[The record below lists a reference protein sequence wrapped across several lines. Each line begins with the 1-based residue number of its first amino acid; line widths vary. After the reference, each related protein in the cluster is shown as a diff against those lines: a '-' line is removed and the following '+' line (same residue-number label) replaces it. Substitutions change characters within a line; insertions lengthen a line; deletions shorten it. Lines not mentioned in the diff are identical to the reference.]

1 MKQIV
6 ILFLAC
12 FLLVACKDSAKT
24 DKAAKK
30 EVKTEVKKAPEA
42 KKEAPAAKKND
53 PRSKIDVNVMK
64 SSIANSKY
72 VKDVTAVIS
81 TNKGDINLD
90 LYATKTPKTVSNFIL
105 LARSGYYDGLL
116 FHRVIDNFMIQ
127 GGCPDGNGRGNP
139 GYFIDD
145 EFDASL
151 KHSDPGI
158 LSMANA
164 GPNTNGSQFF
174 ITHKATP
181 WLDGKHSVFGKVKS
195 DADMAVV
202 NKIKGNDVIKGI
214 TIKE

>member
-1 MKQIV
+1 MKHFL
-6 ILFLAC
+6 LFLICC
-12 FLLVACKDSAKT
+12 FLLVGCKDSSK
-24 DKAAKK
+24 KAPAAEKK
-30 EVKTEVKKAPEA
+30 AEKTEVKKAAEKP
-42 KKEAPAAKKND
+42 KAAVKKND
-53 PRSKIDVNVMK
+53 PRSKIDVEVMK

-72 VKDVTAVIS
+72 VKDVTATIS

-116 FHRVIDNFMIQ
+116 FHRVINDFMIQ
-127 GGCPDGNGRGNP
+127 GGCPDGKGTGNP

-145 EFDASL
+145 EIVKEL
-151 KHSDPGI
+151 KHDGPGV

-181 WLDGKHSVFGKVKS
+181 WLDGKHTVFGKIKS
-195 DADMAVV
+195 DADQTVV
-202 NKIKGNDVIKGI
+202 NKIAKDDVIKSIKI
-214 TIKE
+214 TD